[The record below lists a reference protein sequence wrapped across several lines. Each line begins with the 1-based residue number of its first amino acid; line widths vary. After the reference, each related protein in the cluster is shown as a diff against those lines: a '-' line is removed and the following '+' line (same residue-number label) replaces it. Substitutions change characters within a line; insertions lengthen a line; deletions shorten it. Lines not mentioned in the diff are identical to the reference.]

1 MTHIEKPER
10 ISVDRL
16 ETVIGY
22 IRDTVAMFRRRG
34 HKTEYVIPEIAG
46 LLDTKPHRIR
56 SLFYRDKLWPM
67 SVAEASRIERRFT
80 EHLDREIALNLEY
93 IEVLRAKRDQLTMRL
108 SCDDAGCCAP
118 MAGIAWGGSRSR
130 SAG

>member
-1 MTHIEKPER
+1 MTHIEKLER

-46 LLDTKPHRIR
+46 LLDTKPHRVR

-67 SVAEASRIERRFT
+67 SAAEADRIERRFA
-80 EHLDREIALNLEY
+80 EHIDREIAITLDY
-93 IEVLRAKRDQLTMRL
+93 VAGLRAKRNQLNLRL
-108 SCDDAGCCAP
+108 SCSDGAACSVRGAGT
-118 MAGIAWGGSRSR
+118 GSRAS
-130 SAG
+130 G